1 MANVLDKAPDTSE
14 AKDDPFGF
22 AASAFMFMVA
32 AGVAIGMAKL
42 GNRVIAN
49 RIVGTYE
56 NLANAVANTAE
67 ETSTSDPTEVF

>member
-1 MANVLDKAPDTSE
+1 MANVVDKAPDPSE

-22 AASAFMFMVA
+22 GMSALMFMVM

-49 RIVGTYE
+49 RIVGLYE
-56 NLANAVANTAE
+56 TLSNAVANTAE